1 MDNLSSLHLTERIWL
16 CFTPPKLAHSVRQL
30 RICSVTLGKMNNRKT
45 MTQKKEYL
53 NEEQEKEF
61 LKQFSPEEAEQY
73 SSRCVVC
80 GKRQFRF
87 VLPPKEVEI
96 ELWVWNSRCWNCKR
110 VTPVAYTSPDATVD
124 EFFNVDPNSFE
135 ELPRKISEKYP
146 FFKRVYSK
154 TRGEWIYG
162 NVCAHCGAYLGDW
175 FVADEM
181 LEIAYSPEKIKEKT
195 VVKVRLTEEERFDHI
210 YPQEVT
216 KMEKHHLSYSPEKT
230 ILVCCKCH
238 RRIHSDDSLAHLR
251 PKKKSE

>member
-1 MDNLSSLHLTERIWL
+1 M
-16 CFTPPKLAHSVRQL
+16 P
-30 RICSVTLGKMNNRKT
+30 RKR
-45 MTQKKEYL
+45 EYL
-53 NEEQEKEF
+53 DEEQEKEF
-61 LKQFSPEEAEQY
+61 LRRLSIEEAEYY
-73 SSRCVVC
+73 SSRCFVC

-87 VLPPKEVEI
+87 VLPPKEVKI
-96 ELWVWNSRCWNCKR
+96 ELWVWNSECWKCKR
-110 VTPVAYTSPDATVD
+110 VTPVVYISPNTTVGGENVKP
-124 EFFNVDPNSFE
+124 EFFE

-146 FFKRVYSK
+146 FFKHVYSK
-154 TRGEWIYG
+154 TRGEWLFG
-162 NVCAHCGAYLGDW
+162 NVCVHCGAYLGDW

-238 RRIHSDDSLAHLR
+238 RRIHFDDSLAHLR
-251 PKKKSE
+251 PKKNSK